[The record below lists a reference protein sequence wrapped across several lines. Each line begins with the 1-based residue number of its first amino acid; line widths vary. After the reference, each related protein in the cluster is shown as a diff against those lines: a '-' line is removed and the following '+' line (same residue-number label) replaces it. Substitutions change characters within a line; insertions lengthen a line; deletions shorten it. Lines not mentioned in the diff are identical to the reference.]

1 MSLNNHSNIVNLLDG
16 DDDSGDELLNQGPIF
31 KRAIT
36 APSLASAVTPAA
48 AARSVDT
55 TTTALPPAKRIKRAA
70 LKPKK
75 PSKGFAL
82 LWICTHG
89 KGKRSSWRQKDLK
102 IIGVYPTKEKAQE
115 AKQQVMSE
123 HDCYGHGDICVGG
136 TWEDEI
142 DLVIRD
148 TPLYLE

>member
-1 MSLNNHSNIVNLLDG
+1 MSLSNHSNIVNLLDG

-31 KRAIT
+31 KRA
-36 APSLASAVTPAA
+36 VTPADV
-48 AARSVDT
+48 ARNSVGAT
-55 TTTALPPAKRIKRAA
+55 TSFHHSNTATALPPTKKRKSAI
-70 LKPKK
+70 KPKK
-75 PSKGFAL
+75 PTKGFAL

-89 KGKRSSWRQKDLK
+89 KGRRSSWRQKDLK
-102 IIGVYPTKEKAQE
+102 IVGVYPTKEKAQE